1 MHPSCAKLDR
11 TIETRDA
18 IPRSTR
24 HPGAGPR
31 PSVRALSAR
40 EALVFYSAADD
51 PVAWREGLA
60 AELPDLDFRVS
71 PEVGDPADVA
81 YALVWKPPPGFF
93 AEFPNLRLVTN
104 LGAGVDALLS
114 RDDLVP
120 VPISRL
126 QDPGMV
132 QLMTSY
138 VVFAVTRYARDIHH
152 FEEAQREGR
161 WHYIHP
167 RALGEVSVGVLGL
180 GELGAPAAQAL
191 ARMGYTVRGWSRGPK
206 SISGVASLAGR
217 DGLEAVLSSSEI
229 LVCLLPITSD
239 TDGLLGAGEFALM
252 PEGATFIN
260 ASRGRVAREA
270 ALIAALESG
279 HLGGATL
286 DVFETE
292 PLPPGHRFWSMPNV
306 LITPHLASITIPAL
320 AARDV
325 AESIRRVRRGEPPL
339 HEVHAER
346 GY

>member
-1 MHPSCAKLDR
+1 VSG
-11 TIETRDA
+11 RD
-18 IPRSTR
+18 
-24 HPGAGPR
+24 
-31 PSVRALSAR
+31 
-40 EALVFYSAADD
+40 ALVFYSAADD
-51 PVAWREGLA
+51 PVAWRQVLS
-60 AELPDLDFRVS
+60 AELPGLDFRVA
-71 PEVGDPADVA
+71 PDVGDPAEVA

-93 AEFPNLRLVTN
+93 ARFANLKLVTN

-132 QLMTSY
+132 QLMSSY

-152 FEEAQREGR
+152 FEAAQRERR

-167 RALGEVSVGVLGL
+167 RALSEVTVGVLGL
-180 GELGAPAAQAL
+180 GELGAPAAAAL
-191 ARMGYTVRGWSRGPK
+191 ARMGYSVSGWSRRPK
-206 SISGVASLAGR
+206 AVPGVRCLTGRAGFDDLLAG
-217 DGLEAVLSSSEI
+217 SEI
-229 LVCLLPITSD
+229 LVCLLPITRE
-239 TDGLLGAGEFALM
+239 TDGLLGAREFALM
-252 PEGATFIN
+252 PKGSKFIN
-260 ASRGRVAREA
+260 ASRGRVADEA

-292 PLPPGHRFWSMPNV
+292 PLPPENRLWSMPQV
-306 LITPHLASITIPAL
+306 LITPHLASITIPVL

-325 AESIRRVRRGEPPL
+325 AESIRRVRRGERPL
-339 HEVHAER
+339 HEVHPDR